1 MYVKSIKRLLIKM
14 EIFENTIEY
23 IQENARMNVKSAKWL
38 LSKLELVEGIN
49 TFIQENSSV
58 KYAQRLLV

>member
-1 MYVKSIKRLLIKM
+1 MM